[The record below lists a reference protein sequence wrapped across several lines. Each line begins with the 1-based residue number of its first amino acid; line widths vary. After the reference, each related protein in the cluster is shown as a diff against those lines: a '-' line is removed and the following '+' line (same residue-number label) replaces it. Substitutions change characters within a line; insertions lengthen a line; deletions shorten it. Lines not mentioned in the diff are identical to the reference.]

1 MAMRKTNI
9 SRKTKETKV
18 SAYLNLDGKGKYDIK
33 TTLPFFDH
41 MLSAFAKHGLFDLKI
56 VAKGDRE
63 IDDHHLVEDI
73 GLCFGMAIRKCLG
86 NKKGIGRYGNFLMP
100 MDEALAYVVIDI
112 SDRPHLKYNV
122 RFKKTYDEKFNFDLI
137 EDFFQALVAESKI
150 TLHISI
156 KSGRN
161 NHHIA
166 EAIFKGFGKAFSTAA
181 AVNPERKGIPS
192 TKGKL

>member
-18 SAYLNLDGKGKYDIK
+18 SVYLNLDGKGKYDIK

-56 VAKGDRE
+56 VARGDRE
-63 IDDHHLVEDI
+63 IDDHHLLEDI
-73 GLCFGMAIRKCLG
+73 GLSLGMAVRKCLG

-100 MDEALAYVVIDI
+100 MDEALSYVVIDI

-122 RFKKTYDEKFNFDLI
+122 RFNKTYDETFNFDLI

-150 TLHISI
+150 TLHIAM

-166 EAIFKGFGKAFSTAA
+166 EAVFKGFGKALSM
-181 AVNPERKGIPS
+181 AVAIKGKGVPS